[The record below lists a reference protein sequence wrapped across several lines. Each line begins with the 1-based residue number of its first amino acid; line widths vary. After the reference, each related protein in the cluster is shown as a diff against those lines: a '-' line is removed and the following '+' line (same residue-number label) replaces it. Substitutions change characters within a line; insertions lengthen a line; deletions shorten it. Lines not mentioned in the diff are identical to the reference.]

1 VYSLL
6 TQGRSREISRGTLV
20 DIMRTHPMAIIGGIL
35 RQNPFF
41 VPLQEFLGKLRDRRA
56 KQAAKRWAAG

>member
-1 VYSLL
+1 
-6 TQGRSREISRGTLV
+6 
-20 DIMRTHPMAIIGGIL
+20 MRTHPMAIIGGIL